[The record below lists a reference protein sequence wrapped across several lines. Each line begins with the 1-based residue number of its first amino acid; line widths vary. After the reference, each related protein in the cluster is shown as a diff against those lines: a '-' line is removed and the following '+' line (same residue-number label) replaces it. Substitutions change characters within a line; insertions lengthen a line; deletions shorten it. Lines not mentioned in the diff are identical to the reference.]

1 MRTLRIFTSLLV
13 FTLLV
18 SSAQAQTG
26 DWQSVE
32 NLPLGARISVL
43 TRHRVPCILVRVNDD
58 DLVCAPTP
66 ERWFGPDTLTFQR
79 QNIREIRLP
88 PPDGTNELLGAAIG
102 GGIGATV
109 GAANSNCEGCGG
121 ARALIFGGILAV
133 VGAKVAKRS
142 PIVQGKLVY
151 KR

>member
-18 SSAQAQTG
+18 STAQAQTG
-26 DWQSVE
+26 NWRSVK

-43 TRHRVPCILVRVNDD
+43 TWNRITCILVRVNEDE
-58 DLVCAPTP
+58 LVCAPIRH
-66 ERWFGPDTLTFQR
+66 RWFGPDTLTFGRQR
-79 QNIREIRLP
+79 IREIRLP

-102 GGIGATV
+102 GSIGATV
-109 GAANSNCEGCGG
+109 GALRYNCIGCRG
-121 ARALIFGGILAV
+121 AGALLFGSIGAV
-133 VGAKVAKRS
+133 VGAKIAKHS
-142 PIVQGKLVY
+142 PIVQGKLIY

>member
-13 FTLLV
+13 FTLLA

-26 DWQSVE
+26 DWQALE

-43 TRHRVPCILVRVNDD
+43 TRHRMPCILVRVNDHE
-58 DLVCAPTP
+58 LICAPTRH
-66 ERWFGPDTLTFQR
+66 RWFGPDTITFDR
-79 QNIREIRLP
+79 RSIREIRLP
-88 PPDGTNELLGAAIG
+88 PPDGTNELIGIAIG
-102 GGIGATV
+102 GGA
-109 GAANSNCEGCGG
+109 GAALGAARLNCTGCRG
-121 ARALIFGGILAV
+121 AGALIFGMIGAV
-133 VGAKVAKRS
+133 MGAQVSKRS